1 MARRQCDTPLVLSSV
16 EDFTLVITLTQ
27 YSLYVVYIQ
36 GGTYYWGFS
45 FFAVFFYMLGKWC
58 SLYICMYTNLN
69 SLIEGKLQCSYTQV
83 RSCTGN
89 EYTTSVGQL
98 PEMETNNWQF
108 SKIHNQRLFSW
119 PEHIANPG
127 SSAFSIRIIWWPLKK
142 GCMEVVDA
150 SLQGQYEIWL
160 S

>member
-108 SKIHNQRLFSW
+108 SKIHNRRLFSW
-119 PEHIANPG
+119 PEHIANPQDHQPFQF
-127 SSAFSIRIIWWPLKK
+127 A
-142 GCMEVVDA
+142 
-150 SLQGQYEIWL
+150 
-160 S
+160 